1 MLVNVAAGCHASVP
15 TLAPWCARLEL
26 VYEKRGTR
34 TVLVRR
40 SHTGPL
46 VVQKSLYPEGDAP
59 CQNVIVHPPG
69 GIAGGDA
76 LHLCAA
82 VGTGAHVQFTT
93 PGASKWYRSA
103 GPTAQQQTVE
113 LRVGAGAVIEW
124 LPQETVVFDGAI
136 AKLHTRVDLQPGA
149 SFIGWD
155 VICLGRTASGERFAR
170 GRLRQ
175 AFELWSQDALV
186 WTERSLVDGDARLLH
201 SPVGLHGQPVFGT
214 FIAAG
219 VPVNDETLD
228 LCRRIAAVSGE
239 VATTR
244 LPGVLLARYRGAS
257 AAAARAY
264 FAALWSV
271 VRPGLVG
278 RAAVAPRIWN
288 T

>member
-1 MLVNVAAGCHASVP
+1 MLVNAAAACHASLP
-15 TLAPWCARLEL
+15 SPAPWRARLEL
-26 VYEKRGTR
+26 VYEKRGAR

-40 SHTGPL
+40 SHAGPL

-59 CQNVIVHPPG
+59 CQNVVVHPPG
-69 GIAGGDA
+69 GIAGGDE
-76 LHLCAA
+76 LHLSATVAA
-82 VGTGAHVQFTT
+82 GAHVQFTT

-103 GPTAQQQTVE
+103 GATAQQTVE
-113 LRVGAGAVIEW
+113 LRVGASAVVEW

-136 AKLHTRVDLQPGA
+136 AKLHTRVDLLPGA

-155 VICLGRTASGERFAR
+155 VICLGRTAGGERFVH

-175 AFELWSQDALV
+175 ELELWSQDTLV
-186 WTERSLVDGDARLLH
+186 WTERSLMDGDAQLLH
-201 SPVGLHGQPVFGT
+201 SPLGLQGQPVFGT

-219 VPVNDETLD
+219 GPVDDETLN
-228 LCRRIAAVSGE
+228 LCRGIAAVSGE
-239 VATTR
+239 VGTTR

-257 AAAARAY
+257 TEAARAC
-264 FAALWSV
+264 FVALWSV
-271 VRPGLVG
+271 VRPRLVG